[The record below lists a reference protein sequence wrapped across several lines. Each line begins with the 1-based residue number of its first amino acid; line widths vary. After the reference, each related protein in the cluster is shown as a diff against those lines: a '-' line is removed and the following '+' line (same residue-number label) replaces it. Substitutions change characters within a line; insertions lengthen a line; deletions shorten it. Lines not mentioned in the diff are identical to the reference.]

1 VRAAVDRILKRYL
14 LSRKQKSNEKV
25 TLRNNVK
32 RHQALKPTIVRNTH
46 FLEKILDST
55 VDGVSKM
62 DEKVGITTE
71 NLSMEMISEFFR
83 WEMQPSVAIT

>member
-14 LSRKQKSNEKV
+14 LPRKQKSNEKV
-25 TLRNNVK
+25 TLWNNVK
-32 RHQALKPTIVRNTH
+32 KHQALKSTIVRNTH
-46 FLEKILDST
+46 FLEQIIVST
-55 VDGVSKM
+55 AGGVSKM

-83 WEMQPSVAIT
+83 WDR